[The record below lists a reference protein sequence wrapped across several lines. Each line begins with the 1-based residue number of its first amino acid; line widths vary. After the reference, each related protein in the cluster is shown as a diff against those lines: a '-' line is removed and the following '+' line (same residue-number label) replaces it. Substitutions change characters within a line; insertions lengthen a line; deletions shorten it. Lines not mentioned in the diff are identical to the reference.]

1 MRSFMQS
8 KVKQINGLLSTRVT
22 SIFIPQK
29 SHKYFAVHAD
39 NIPSEYDFYES
50 HEKRKV
56 TNNVI

>member
-1 MRSFMQS
+1 MQS